1 VRSRVAPSWIWRP
14 LRAEGEGVG
23 LAARGSPLPR
33 SERYLLLFIFKN
45 GPCWISW
52 VISTSSKVYTRNF
65 HGYETC
71 WITLE
76 VKLLDTH
83 PLGTLFLGFSLFLS
97 IRSSYVHY
105 LQPEVV
111 CYCCCSLNHM
121 SRASSSSNRR
131 HQWPQYGT
139 VPLMRCPECER
150 PEPLLRLTSRKT
162 ENGNYGREF
171 VKCPW
176 KVDPYFAIPIN
187 FSLFGIIYA
196 QLCLF

>member
-1 VRSRVAPSWIWRP
+1 
-14 LRAEGEGVG
+14 
-23 LAARGSPLPR
+23 
-33 SERYLLLFIFKN
+33 
-45 GPCWISW
+45 
-52 VISTSSKVYTRNF
+52 
-65 HGYETC
+65 
-71 WITLE
+71 
-76 VKLLDTH
+76 
-83 PLGTLFLGFSLFLS
+83 
-97 IRSSYVHY
+97 
-105 LQPEVV
+105 
-111 CYCCCSLNHM
+111 M
-121 SRASSSSNRR
+121 SRASSSSNRQ